1 MRGMSLTMLD
11 LLKEPV
17 YRKYFLKAPRFP
29 YPIAYPTPWKVW
41 VNRESRKPDK
51 AGQLVWVSVSFTTFK
66 EAFDYCK
73 SRMREW
79 EDFSICCT
87 VMGFVPPQIVRNTFE
102 LSDWCMR
109 CRRAVDMRAVA
120 RHHALRHDIHRFFAE
135 WPVCPFC
142 GASDE
147 PNFTLVRG

>member
-1 MRGMSLTMLD
+1 MLD

-17 YRKYFLKAPRFP
+17 YREYYLRSPKFP
-29 YPIAYPTPWKVW
+29 YPIAYATPWKLW
-41 VNRESRKPDK
+41 INRVSRRPES
-51 AGQLVWVSVSFTTFK
+51 AGKLVWVGLSFATFK
-66 EAFDYCK
+66 QAFDYAK
-73 SRMREW
+73 PRMRDQDLKW
-79 EDFSICCT
+79 KDFSICCT
-87 VMGFVPPQIVRNTFE
+87 VMGFVPPQKVRNTFE

-120 RHHALRHDIHRFFAE
+120 RHHALRADIHRFFAE

-147 PNFTLVRG
+147 PSFTLVPG